1 MAAPAAKQG
10 EDVAAAA
17 AVGQGGS
24 RCARGRSGRSAARRA
39 GCWRSGSRCQSRPE
53 IQRSQA
59 SSNLYSVGQLRVAR
73 QVYLAE
79 KGLLGFWANAG
90 LLTVQIVLEKVV
102 FFFAF
107 VVLR

>member
-10 EDVAAAA
+10 EVAAAA

-59 SSNLYSVGQLRVAR
+59 SSNLSVGQLRVAR

-90 LLTVQIVLEKVV
+90 LLTVQIVLEKAV